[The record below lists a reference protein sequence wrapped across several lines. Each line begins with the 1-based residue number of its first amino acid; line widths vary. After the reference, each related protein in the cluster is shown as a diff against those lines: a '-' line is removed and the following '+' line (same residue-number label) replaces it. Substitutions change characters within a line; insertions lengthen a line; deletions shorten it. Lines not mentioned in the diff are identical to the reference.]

1 MNDFDVIGL
10 GLGIERPWRI
20 VGQQLDTSVQPYC
33 LKIKIKADR
42 GAEFPCP
49 VCGRMCKAHDFK
61 EKTWRHLNF
70 FQHHCYITAL
80 VPRTKC
86 PEHGVKMVKV
96 PWARKGSRFTM
107 LFEQAA
113 MVLVK
118 EMPVLAVSR
127 IIGID
132 DKALWRIVSHY
143 VQKAMNQLDLSE
155 VSGIGIDETSSGKWH
170 QYVTVFI
177 DLDRKERPVLFA
189 TPGKGKETVEAF
201 KNYLK
206 QHKGKAGNIAR
217 VVCDM
222 SKAFIS
228 ASEEHFENAVVV
240 VDWFHVVQLF
250 NKAVDQVRR
259 FESRGKRMPRGTR
272 WAILKN
278 AEGDHITK
286 RQRDILSDIENFAQ
300 YTCKAWSIKEKLRW
314 INQAEWLQGAKWRI
328 TYFLN
333 YAYSLL
339 DDNPILR
346 PVYKA
351 LETLQRHKN
360 RILNRWGNDYTNA
373 RLEALNG
380 IFQAA
385 RRRAR
390 GYRNV
395 HTFITMIYLLA
406 APIEH
411 VLQFHT
417 K

>member
-1 MNDFDVIGL
+1 
-10 GLGIERPWRI
+10 
-20 VGQQLDTSVQPYC
+20 
-33 LKIKIKADR
+33 
-42 GAEFPCP
+42 
-49 VCGRMCKAHDFK
+49 
-61 EKTWRHLNF
+61 
-70 FQHHCYITAL
+70 
-80 VPRTKC
+80 
-86 PEHGVKMVKV
+86 
-96 PWARKGSRFTM
+96 
-107 LFEQAA
+107 
-113 MVLVK
+113 MVLVR
-118 EMPVLAVSR
+118 EMPVLAASR

-143 VQKAMNQLDLSE
+143 VQSAMNQLDLSE
-155 VSGIGIDETSSGKWH
+155 VAGIGIDETSSGKWH

-189 TPGKGKETVEAF
+189 TPGKGKETIEAF
-201 KNYLK
+201 KEYLER
-206 QHKGKAGNIAR
+206 HKGKAGNIAR

-222 SKAFIS
+222 SRAFMS
-228 ASEEHFENAVVV
+228 GSEEYFENAVVV

-259 FESRGKRMPRGTR
+259 LESKHKRMPQGTR

-278 AEGDHITK
+278 AEEERLTEKQKWLLKDL
-286 RQRDILSDIENFAQ
+286 DDFAQ
-300 YTCKAWSIKEKLRW
+300 YTCNVWSIKEKLRW
-314 INQAEWLQGAKWRI
+314 INQAEWYHGAKWRI
-328 TYFLN
+328 TNFLN
-333 YAYSLL
+333 YAYSIL

-346 PVYKA
+346 PIYKA
-351 LETLQRHKN
+351 LETLQRHKD

-380 IFQAA
+380 IFQTA

-395 HTFITMIYLLA
+395 ETFITMIYLLA

-411 VLQFHT
+411 VLQIHT